1 MSVTA
6 GDARAL
12 LRLLRLLP
20 SAYLGVALSADAAA
34 FGEGPKLTTPS
45 SVEMGSSVALSSDG
59 TTAIVGSPG
68 DHSQIGGAY
77 VYTRVGG
84 HWMYQDKLVGAGV
97 SNSIAEQGSSVALSS
112 DGSTALVGAPSD
124 GSGIGAA
131 WVFTRTGG
139 VWAAGGTKL
148 TPTSVGGPS
157 HVGASVA
164 LSSDGTVAL
173 LGAPG
178 DIQHGATIGAGLV
191 FTFSGGVWSQTTKL
205 FGNVRGTP
213 AAGAQGTS
221 VALSSD
227 GATALVGGPLD
238 ASAGAA
244 WVFTR
249 SGTVWSLQ
257 GGKLTGTGEAFNPAL
272 GWSAALTAD
281 GNLALVGG
289 PKDGFSIAGQVVGAA
304 WVFAR
309 DENGS
314 WSQQGDKLVGLG
326 EAGYGQ
332 FGSSAALSKDGN
344 IALLGGPDDG
354 GTVGAA
360 WVFTR
365 ACIGLAGDVNGS
377 NGVDI
382 ADVFFLINFLFASGP
397 APVCR

>member
-227 GATALVGGPLD
+227 GVT
-238 ASAGAA
+238 
-244 WVFTR
+244 
-249 SGTVWSLQ
+249 
-257 GGKLTGTGEAFNPAL
+257 
-272 GWSAALTAD
+272 
-281 GNLALVGG
+281 
-289 PKDGFSIAGQVVGAA
+289 
-304 WVFAR
+304 
-309 DENGS
+309 
-314 WSQQGDKLVGLG
+314 
-326 EAGYGQ
+326 
-332 FGSSAALSKDGN
+332 
-344 IALLGGPDDG
+344 ALLGAP
-354 GTVGAA
+354 
-360 WVFTR
+360 
-365 ACIGLAGDVNGS
+365 
-377 NGVDI
+377 
-382 ADVFFLINFLFASGP
+382 ADASGTG
-397 APVCR
+397 AVWVSS